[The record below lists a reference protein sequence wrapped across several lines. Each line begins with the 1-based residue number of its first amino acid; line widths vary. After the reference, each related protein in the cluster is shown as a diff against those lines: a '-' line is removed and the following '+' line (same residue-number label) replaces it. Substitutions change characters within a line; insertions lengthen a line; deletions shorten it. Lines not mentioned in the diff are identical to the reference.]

1 MSGAEKTATTFAFSI
16 ICFNLLIIFGI
27 KIPSTPTA
35 LPPNL
40 ATMIGIMIFGS
51 LLILLII
58 PYNKYSKRVY
68 ISLTIRMLCLFVIVF
83 IIYISYYIIVIAGA
97 MYSGSLCKNYL

>member
-1 MSGAEKTATTFAFSI
+1 MSGAEKTATTFVFSI
-16 ICFNLLIIFGI
+16 ICSNLLIIFGI

-68 ISLTIRMLCLFVIVF
+68 ISLIIRMLCLLFVIIF
-83 IIYISYYIIVIAGA
+83 IVYISYYIAVISGA
-97 MYSGSLCKNYL
+97 MYSG